1 MNKRIVVADD
11 EPDISLLVSL
21 LLRDYTVTRAR
32 CGEEALA
39 LIRQQRPDLAILDIT
54 MPDLSGM
61 EVARALV
68 ADPWTAAIPII
79 FLSALGET
87 IEIEAGMAIGVANYI
102 VKPIEPD
109 ELLRAVSK
117 ALQPIPS
124 FAAHRAS
131 SREIQ

>member
-32 CGEEALA
+32 SGEEALM

-54 MPDLSGM
+54 MPDLNGM
-61 EVARALV
+61 EVARTLI
-68 ADPWTAAIPII
+68 ADPWTASIPII

-87 IEIEAGMAIGVANYI
+87 IEIEAGLAVGVAKYL

-109 ELLRAVSK
+109 ELLQAVK
-117 ALQPIPS
+117 KVLQPVPS
-124 FAAHRAS
+124 LVSPRQ
-131 SREIQ
+131 IQ

>member
-21 LLRDYTVTRAR
+21 LLRDYTITRAR
-32 CGEEALA
+32 CGEESLA

-61 EVARALV
+61 EVARALL
-68 ADPWTAAIPII
+68 ADPWTASIPII

-87 IEIEAGMAIGVANYI
+87 IEIEAGLAVGAAKYL

-109 ELLRAVSK
+109 ELLQAVK
-117 ALQPIPS
+117 KVLQPVPS
-124 FAAHRAS
+124 LAAHRKA
-131 SREIQ
+131 Q

>member
-21 LLRDYTVTRAR
+21 LLRDYIVTRAR
-32 CGEEALA
+32 RGEEALA
-39 LIRQQRPDLAILDIT
+39 LIRQQHPDLAILDIT

-61 EVARALV
+61 EVARALLS
-68 ADPWTAAIPII
+68 DPWTAAIPII

-87 IEIEAGMAIGVANYI
+87 IEIEAGLAVGVANYI

-117 ALQPIPS
+117 ALQPVPS
-124 FAAHRAS
+124 LAAHRSS
-131 SREIQ
+131 SREMQ

>member
-1 MNKRIVVADD
+1 MSKRIIVADD

-39 LIRQQRPDLAILDIT
+39 LIRQQRPDLAILDIS

-61 EVARALV
+61 EVARALF
-68 ADPWTAAIPII
+68 ADPWTASIPII
-79 FLSALGET
+79 FLSALGEP
-87 IEIEAGMAIGVANYI
+87 IEIEAGLAVGVANYL

-109 ELLRAVSK
+109 ELLKAVNK
-117 ALQPIPS
+117 LMQPVPS
-124 FAAHRAS
+124 LAARENKHR
-131 SREIQ
+131 RE